1 MKPLLILITVFVI
14 SFLAHK
20 IFTGNFEF
28 ALSGRIAL
36 AVMLLFTA
44 LGHFLFTKGMSMM
57 LPGFV
62 PFKTAIV
69 YVTGVLEI
77 AAAIGLFIPKFR
89 VITAWFLIVFFI
101 MLLPANI
108 YAALKH
114 INYQE
119 GTFDG
124 NGPAYLWFRVPLQ
137 VLFIIWTYLSALK
150 FG

>member
-1 MKPLLILITVFVI
+1 MKPLVILISVFVI

-20 IFTGNFEF
+20 VFTGNFEF

-62 PFKTAIV
+62 PFKTAVV
-69 YVTGVLEI
+69 YLTGILEI

-89 VITAWFLIVFFI
+89 VFTGWFLIVFFI

-108 YAALKH
+108 YAAVNH
-114 INYQE
+114 INYQQ

-137 VLFIIWTYLSALK
+137 VLFIVWTYLSAIR
-150 FG
+150 